1 MRVRLYNEN
10 RSKLNKGPMR
20 TTFKKSNKVKLSG
33 IPGNSGGDVVGDF
46 RLLEDD
52 FIRLTEDGDLRIL
65 E

>member
-10 RSKLNKGPMR
+10 RSKLNKGPMK

-33 IPGNSGGDVVGDF
+33 VPGESSTESMRLLEDGEF

-52 FIRLTEDGDLRIL
+52 SFRLL

>member
-10 RSKLNKGPMR
+10 RAKLNKGPMR

-33 IPGNSGGDVVGDF
+33 IPGNSGGDASF
-46 RLLEDD
+46 RLLEDGFTRLLEDDD
-52 FIRLTEDGDLRIL
+52 FRIL